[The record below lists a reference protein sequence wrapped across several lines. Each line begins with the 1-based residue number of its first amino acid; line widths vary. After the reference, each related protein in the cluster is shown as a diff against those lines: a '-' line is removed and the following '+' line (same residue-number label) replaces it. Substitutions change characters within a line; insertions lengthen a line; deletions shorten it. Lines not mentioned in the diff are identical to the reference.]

1 MSLGRLVIGRLAA
14 LVGILLLLSLT
25 IFLIQAVLPA
35 DPVAA
40 QLGGGASR
48 QLIAE
53 KRHELGYDRP
63 VYEQYVRF
71 LGRVVRG
78 DLGTSI
84 RTHESVSGD
93 IAHFAPASIELA
105 VASIVLVVI
114 CSLAL
119 GLWSAFRSRGG
130 SLFRAGMVGAASA
143 PTFFVAIVLILVFYS
158 WLKWLPASGRL
169 SDGFSVRSL
178 TGFITIDA
186 LLRGNLAAAWDGVQH
201 LVLPSIVMALGP
213 AVAIGRVLRG
223 SLLDVMGQDYIRT
236 ARSKGLRPL
245 SVLLRHGLRNS
256 LTPTLSMSGL
266 QVGLLLTGVI
276 VVESV
281 FSWPGLGLYT
291 ARALQFSDFPAVTGI
306 TLVFG
311 AVYVV
316 VNALVDI
323 LQVLADPRMRSA

>member
-1 MSLGRLVIGRLAA
+1 MSLGRVILGRLAA

-25 IFLIQAVLPA
+25 IFLIQSVLPA

-63 VYEQYVRF
+63 VYVQYVRF
-71 LGRVVRG
+71 LGRVVHG

-84 RTHESVSGD
+84 RTHDGVSSD
-93 IAHFAPASIELA
+93 IAHYAPASLELA
-105 VASIVLVVI
+105 ASSILLILIFSLV
-114 CSLAL
+114 L

-130 SLFRAGMVGAASA
+130 ALFRVGMVGSASA

-169 SDGFSVRSL
+169 SDAYSVPSV

-186 LLRGNLAAAWDGVQH
+186 LLRGNPAAAWDGLQH

-223 SLLDVMGQDYIRT
+223 SLLDVMHQEYIRT
-236 ARSKGLRPL
+236 ARSKGLGQL
-245 SVLLRHGLRNS
+245 SVLVRHGLRNS
-256 LTPTLSMSGL
+256 LTPTLSMAGL

-291 ARALQFSDFPAVTGI
+291 ARALQFSDFPAITGI

-323 LQVLADPRMRSA
+323 LQVLADPRLRKA